1 MTAEEAKR
9 NQDKIVAEGWS
20 LDFWYGTNC
29 EKCCGVFPKLISPIG
44 GTLDLCRFECEVC
57 GKTTEAFE
65 MPWLAEK
72 AWNEG
77 RFVNAQGRLF

>member
-29 EKCCGVFPKLISPIG
+29 ENAAVFS
-44 GTLDLCRFECEVC
+44 RS
-57 GKTTEAFE
+57 
-65 MPWLAEK
+65 
-72 AWNEG
+72 
-77 RFVNAQGRLF
+77 